1 MRDRETDRFKG
12 YCYVEFSDVDSLKEA
27 LEYDGAVSGITRPPA
42 RHEHVTTLVWRFHDQ
57 APLTCTCFVLFK
69 GV

>member
-27 LEYDGAVSGITRPPA
+27 LEYDGAVSAPYKATAHTIGGHSCVQCHEQTYRP
-42 RHEHVTTLVWRFHDQ
+42 
-57 APLTCTCFVLFK
+57 CTCV
-69 GV
+69 